1 MKRQLPEVPELTEE
15 ELATEMIELT
25 CEEMDSLSRAFGMIS
40 KLCAELQG
48 QVMSESAEKI
58 PENQV
63 N

>member
-25 CEEMDSLSRAFGMIS
+25 CEEMDSLSRAFDMIS
-40 KLCAELQG
+40 RLCSELQG
-48 QVMSESAEKI
+48 QVTSESAEKI

>member
-25 CEEMDSLSRAFGMIS
+25 CEEMDSLSRAFDMIS
-40 KLCAELQG
+40 RLCAELQG
-48 QVMSESAEKI
+48 QVTSESAEKI

>member
-25 CEEMDSLSRAFGMIS
+25 CEEMDSLSRAFNMIS

-48 QVMSESAEKI
+48 QVSSERAEEI
-58 PENQV
+58 PEKQIN
-63 N
+63 

>member
-25 CEEMDSLSRAFGMIS
+25 CEEMDSLSRAFDMIS

-48 QVMSESAEKI
+48 EVLTESAKEI

>member
-25 CEEMDSLSRAFGMIS
+25 CEEMDSLSRAFDMIS

-48 QVMSESAEKI
+48 QVSSERAEEI
-58 PENQV
+58 PEKQIN
-63 N
+63 